1 MFTQQELSGL
11 IPLPASDANKYSRG
25 KCVVIAGSPPY
36 PGAALLTSWASQC
49 MGSGYTEVFTAK
61 VNEMVL
67 QIRRPSLVVRSFEK
81 CSPAHLI
88 PLEHHGA
95 VVVGP
100 GFDVNDAAAHD
111 LCVKAVKDVKHPL
124 LLDGGALTIM
134 ATDEGRELIASRAEL
149 GRITVLTP
157 HHGEAARL
165 IAVSDFTPD
174 NLEDAATQFAQAYQA
189 IVVLKGPITVVSDG
203 KRTEVFDGGTPALAK
218 AGTGDV
224 LAGMIGGLLAQGVEP
239 FGASYL
245 GVSLHA
251 EAAKIAACEL
261 TEVSVCAEDVVE
273 ALPYAIGSYLCPV
286 E

>member
-1 MFTQQELSGL
+1 MFTQQDLANL
-11 IPLPASDANKYSRG
+11 IPVPTADANKYSRG
-25 KCVVIAGSPPY
+25 KCAVIAGSTPY
-36 PGAALLTSWASQC
+36 PGAALLASWASQYV
-49 MGSGYTEVFTAK
+49 GAGYTEVFTAK
-61 VNEMVL
+61 VNEMLL
-67 QIRRPSLVVRSFEK
+67 QVRRPSLVVRSFES
-81 CSPAHLI
+81 CSPAYLI
-88 PLEHHGA
+88 PVEHHGA
-95 VVVGP
+95 VVAGP
-100 GFDVNDAAAHD
+100 GFDVNDALAHD

-134 ATDEGRELIASRAEL
+134 ASDEGRELIASRAAL
-149 GRITVLTP
+149 GRTTVLTP

-174 NLEDAATQFAQAYQA
+174 NLEDAAEQFARAYQA

-251 EAAKIAACEL
+251 EAAKIVADAM
-261 TEVSVCAEDVVE
+261 TEVSVCAEDVIEAIPVAIKTCLE
-273 ALPYAIGSYLCPV
+273 AL
-286 E
+286 